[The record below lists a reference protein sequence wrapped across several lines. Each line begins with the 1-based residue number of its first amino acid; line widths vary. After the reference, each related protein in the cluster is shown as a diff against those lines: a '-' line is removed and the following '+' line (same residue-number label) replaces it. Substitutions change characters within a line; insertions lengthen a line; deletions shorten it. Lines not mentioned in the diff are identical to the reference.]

1 MGQVGDLKLQLKN
14 QTKLVKLANTNLTVS
29 TNSIRSKSK
38 SVNKYEIRQKAMKII
53 QKGSMVFDR
62 KGKAINRSTSRDS
75 DSMISAIH
83 NTASKEI
90 GGGDQS

>member
-83 NTASKEI
+83 NTTSKEI
-90 GGGDQS
+90 GGVDQS